1 LERANKF
8 LVSHAPFVNSDLS
21 QRHLAVAQGILGQL
35 TGIPMPKLANEVR
48 AAEVLEALGLRRA
61 SSISRSFARLRLSVV
76 CSWTLTAIRRV
87 PGDQEFAPEHL
98 DPDVA
103 AYLRSSAALLDLP
116 IHRLHRM
123 NPFSIELY
131 KHYELDDPLEVR
143 DQLPAHERRNR
154 V

>member
-21 QRHLAVAQGILGQL
+21 QRHLAVAQDTLGQL

-48 AAEVLEALGLRRA
+48 AAALGLRRA
-61 SSISRSFARLRLSVV
+61 SSISRSFARPRLSVV